1 MSVDFQFTKKSKNI
15 SSGKPQNSS
24 KKDFSKGKKGIFY
37 IKDKQDIHLPIY
49 LDNDVEEYFS
59 KIAISKG
66 KDINSIINKVLKKE
80 VELQK
85 ELSA

>member
-1 MSVDFQFTKKSKNI
+1 MKKNY
-15 SSGKPQNSS
+15 
-24 KKDFSKGKKGIFY
+24 DFSKGKKGIFY
-37 IKDKQDIHLPIY
+37 IKDKKDIHLPIY
-49 LDNDVEEYFS
+49 LDNDIEEYFS